1 MSRAC
6 TGSRSQTTRV
16 REFVTERGFRVAVT
30 AFEFGGNI
38 EKSYRGFE
46 NRREWLLSLTF
57 GAILTHVCVV
67 EFQKRGLPHTHLLV
81 WLAPE
86 FKFRSAGDV
95 DSVILAGILDKNQ
108 DLVCYEI
115 VSKFMM
121 HGPCSAVNPKAQS
134 MEKNKCF
141 K

>member
-1 MSRAC
+1 
-6 TGSRSQTTRV
+6 
-16 REFVTERGFRVAVT
+16 
-30 AFEFGGNI
+30 
-38 EKSYRGFE
+38 
-46 NRREWLLSLTF
+46 
-57 GAILTHVCVV
+57 V

-115 VSKFMM
+115 VSRFMM
-121 HGPCSAVNPKAQS
+121 HGPCSAANPKAQS